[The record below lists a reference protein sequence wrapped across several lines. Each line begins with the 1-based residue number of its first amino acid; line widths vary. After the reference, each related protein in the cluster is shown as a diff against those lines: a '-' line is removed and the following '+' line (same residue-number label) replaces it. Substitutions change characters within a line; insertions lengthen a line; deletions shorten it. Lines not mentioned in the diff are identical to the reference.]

1 MDPNALV
8 REIVAAFRELEQELV
23 KCPNQIPHTNTE
35 WTQLVLN
42 ALCKLGRKLG
52 YTARA
57 KNNGSEWLYDA
68 CWQQFDD
75 CNRLISVPM
84 VAESEWNPLKEVEYD
99 FQKLLLAKSAVR
111 VIVCH
116 TKRKDGGAE
125 GVSNLLCEHVGA
137 FNDACG
143 DTYLL
148 IAYVD
153 DSETV
158 FKFKFSTIIAQDHS
172 NLPIIQTL

>member
-8 REIVAAFRELEQELV
+8 RETVAAFRELEQELL
-23 KCPNQIPHTNTE
+23 KCPNQIPHTSTE
-35 WTQLVLN
+35 WTRLVLTT
-42 ALCKLGRKLG
+42 LCDLGKRLG

-84 VAESEWNPLKEVEYD
+84 VAESEWNPLQEVKYD
-99 FQKLLLAKSAVR
+99 FQKLLLARSAVR
-111 VIVCH
+111 VMVCH
-116 TKRKDGGAE
+116 TKRIDGGAE
-125 GVSNLLCEHVGA
+125 GVGNLLCEHVGA
-137 FNDACG
+137 FNGAWG

-153 DSETV
+153 DSKTV
-158 FKFKFSTIIAQDHS
+158 FKFKFSAIIAQGPG